1 MKLPAHA
8 LYKPSGVEWL
18 GDVPEHWEVKRAAT
32 LGRFSSSGI
41 DKKWVDGE
49 TPVQMFNY
57 LDVYR
62 SETKALRYSEELM
75 WTTAEPERIREH
87 AVRTGDILVTPS
99 SETED
104 DIGHAAHVVEPPPNI
119 VYSYHLV
126 RFRVSAACDSR
137 YLVYSINAPSVR
149 SYFESVCSGTT
160 RMVLVRDDMR
170 NARFALPP
178 LAEQRSIAAFLDRET
193 GRVDRL
199 VATQREMIERL
210 KEKRTAL
217 ISRTVTRGLPPAAAR
232 AAARAAGLPANP
244 PLKPSGVASLGDIPK
259 HWEAVALKH
268 LVSIPII
275 DGPHETPLKQD
286 SGTPFVSAESVAKGS
301 IDFEKIW
308 GYISEEDHKRYSRR
322 YKPRRGDVLLIK
334 LGATTGTAAIVET
347 DADFNVWVPLA
358 AIRLKSKLEPRLL
371 LHILRSRNLQDAY
384 QLYWTFGTQQT
395 LGLNTISELRIPV
408 PPLPE
413 QAAIAAYLDEE
424 TAKLDALVGKVEE
437 AVERLQEYR
446 TALITAAVTGK
457 IDVRKA
463 ALDGDRRL

>member
-1 MKLPAHA
+1 MRARP
-8 LYKPSGVEWL
+8 YPRTKPSGVEWL
-18 GDVPEHWEVKRAAT
+18 GDVPEHWDVMRAAT

-75 WTTAEPERIREH
+75 WTTAEPEKIREH
-87 AVRTGDILVTPS
+87 AVRTGDILITPS

-104 DIGHAAHVVEPPPNI
+104 DIGHAAHVVDPPANI

-126 RFRVSAACDSR
+126 RFRISAKCDAR
-137 YLVYSINAPSVR
+137 FLAYSINAPSIR

-178 LAEQRSIAAFLDRET
+178 PAEQRSIAAFLDRET

-199 VATQREMIERL
+199 VAKKRELIERL

-232 AAARAAGLPANP
+232 AAGLPANP
-244 PLKPSGVASLGDIPK
+244 PLKPSGIEWLGDIPK
-259 HWEAVALKH
+259 HWEARRLKDVGT
-268 LVSIPII
+268 LK
-275 DGPHETPLKQD
+275 GGAGFPHEEQGLEDEELPFYKVGDLKASLD
-286 SGTPFVSAESVAKGS
+286 GRVMTKPEHTISKETARKLRAAIIPPESIVYAKIGAALLLNRRRVTFADCCIDNNMTAYLPDKRRIRSEWAFYWLS
-301 IDFEKIW
+301 ILDFGEFMNPGAVPSFSE
-308 GYISEEDHKRYSRR
+308 GYQAIL
-322 YKPRRGDVLLIK
+322 PVLL
-334 LGATTGTAAIVET
+334 
-347 DADFNVWVPLA
+347 
-358 AIRLKSKLEPRLL
+358 
-371 LHILRSRNLQDAY
+371 
-384 QLYWTFGTQQT
+384 
-395 LGLNTISELRIPV
+395 

-424 TAKLDALVGKVEE
+424 TAKLDALVTQVEE

-446 TALITAAVTGK
+446 VALITAAVTGK
-457 IDVRKA
+457 IQV
-463 ALDGDRRL
+463 